1 MIFKPLLLA
10 AIFAAFGLPV
20 TAGNSYQPIPFSA
33 LSGWMDDDHAAAL
46 EAFKVTCGDM
56 SGEDWQA
63 LCAVAHQNPNS
74 RLYFETFFQPILTKT
89 TESALFTGY
98 YEPELTGSLTRTGR
112 FRYPIYGVPDEV
124 RAGGIWK
131 TRRDIEKNEL
141 LKGRGLEIAWVE
153 NPADIFF
160 LQIQGSGRL
169 RLQDGTTIRL
179 GYGGS
184 NGHRYQAIGPNLVE
198 LGVLQEHEVSANRI
212 IQWVQNNLEQGQEII
227 WKNSA
232 YVFFRRVDD
241 VPGGKGPLG
250 AMNRSL
256 TTLRT
261 LAVDPKYVTL
271 GMPIWLEKGG
281 SRPLNRLMI
290 AQDTG
295 SAITGPQRADV
306 FFGTG
311 SQAGIAAGLTK
322 DTGCMILL
330 MPIEDAR
337 ALVLEH

>member
-1 MIFKPLLLA
+1 MSFRPQLLA
-10 AIFAAFGLPV
+10 TIFVAFGLPV
-20 TAGNSYQPIPFSA
+20 NAVDTYQAIPFSA
-33 LSGWMDDDHAAAL
+33 LNGWQDDDHTAAL

-56 SGEDWQA
+56 SGEAWQS
-63 LCAVAHQNPNS
+63 LCAVAEQNRNA
-74 RLYFETFFQPILTKT
+74 RLYFETFFQPVMIKT
-89 TESALFTGY
+89 TEPALFTGY
-98 YEPELTGSLTRTGR
+98 YEAELDGSLARTGR
-112 FRYPIYGVPDEV
+112 FQYPIYAVPDEV

-131 TRRDIEKNEL
+131 TRRDIEENEV
-141 LKGRGLEIAWVE
+141 LKGRGLELAWVE

-160 LQIQGSGRL
+160 MQIQGSGRV
-169 RLQDGTTIRL
+169 RLQDGSTLRL
-179 GYGGS
+179 GFGGS
-184 NGHRYQAIGPNLVE
+184 NGRRYQAIGPHLVE

-212 IQWVQNNLEQGQEII
+212 KEWVLNNPKKGQEIV
-227 WKNSA
+227 WENPA

-241 VPGGKGPLG
+241 VPSDQGPLG

-271 GMPIWLEKGG
+271 GTPIWFEKGG

-311 SQAGIAAGLTK
+311 DQAGIAAGLTK
-322 DTGCMILL
+322 DSGRMILL
-330 MPIEDAR
+330 LPIQEAR
-337 ALVLEH
+337 TRVSRP

>member
-1 MIFKPLLLA
+1 MRFRPQLLA
-10 AIFAAFGLPV
+10 TILVAFGLPGY
-20 TAGNSYQPIPFSA
+20 AGDTYRAIPFSA
-33 LSGWMDDDHAAAL
+33 LNGWQDDDHAAAL

-56 SGEDWQA
+56 SGEDWQS
-63 LCAVAHQNPNS
+63 LCAVAKQNPDA
-74 RLYFETFFQPILTKT
+74 RLYFETFFQPVVTKT
-89 TESALFTGY
+89 KKPALFTGY
-98 YEPELTGSLTRTGR
+98 YEPELDGSLTRTGR

-124 RAGGIWK
+124 RSGGVWK
-131 TRRDIEKNEL
+131 TRRDIEEKEI
-141 LKGRGLEIAWVE
+141 LKGRGLELAWVE
-153 NPADIFF
+153 NPADILF
-160 LQIQGSGRL
+160 LQIQGSGRV
-169 RLQDGTTIRL
+169 RLHDGTTIRL
-179 GYGGS
+179 GFGGS
-184 NGHRYQAIGPNLVE
+184 NGHRYQAIGPHLVE

-212 IQWVQNNLEQGQEII
+212 KQWVLNNPKQGQEIV
-227 WKNSA
+227 WENPA

-241 VPGGKGPLG
+241 VHSDQGPLG

-261 LAVDPKYVTL
+261 VAVDPKYVTL
-271 GMPIWLEKGG
+271 GTPIWLEKGG

-322 DTGCMILL
+322 DSGRMIHLL
-330 MPIEDAR
+330 PIQVAR
-337 ALVLEH
+337 ARVSGQ